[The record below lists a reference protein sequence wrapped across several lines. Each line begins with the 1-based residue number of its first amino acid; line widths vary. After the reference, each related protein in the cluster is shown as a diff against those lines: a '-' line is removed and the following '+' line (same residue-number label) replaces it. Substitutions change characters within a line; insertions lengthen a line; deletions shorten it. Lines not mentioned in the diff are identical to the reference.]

1 LIAVC
6 RLTVPASVIFGIH
19 FEKGARH
26 EGGPVMVMSQEKNG
40 QLIQADGRRV
50 AKTHPYGLF

>member
-6 RLTVPASVIFGIH
+6 RLTVPASVVFGIH

-50 AKTHPYGLF
+50 AKTHPYG